1 MKNRLTL
8 KEQAILEFHILK
20 CKTLDLYNL
29 FMLSLG
35 LGTKKAWFNLMD
47 YIDEKH
53 QLKLPSCPKC
63 KKVLTKCKCEY
74 NKLEK

>member
-1 MKNRLTL
+1 MKKLNF
-8 KEQAILEFHILK
+8 KEQALLEFSLLRR
-20 CKTLDLYNL
+20 KTLDLYNL
-29 FMLSLG
+29 FMLSLD

-53 QLKLPSCPKC
+53 QLKLDVCPKC
-63 KKVLTKCKCEY
+63 KKILTKCKCEY